1 MKCQGNTDTILLKF
15 EVGFS
20 RICTQFEVVTWR
32 SMTRRILD
40 SLLTQAWGRVRSQ
53 TPGEASG
60 FVTFLFL
67 EHMLPLRLGLPRRWW
82 LGWPVR

>member
-32 SMTRRILD
+32 SMTRWILD
-40 SLLTQAWGRVRSQ
+40 SLLTQAWGRARPQ
-53 TPGEASG
+53 TPSEASG
-60 FVTFLFL
+60 FVTLLFL
-67 EHMLPLRLGLPRRWW
+67 EHTLPLRLGLPRRRW
-82 LGWPVR
+82 LGRPMR